1 VTDQD
6 PAMDALLS
14 FSAALAAGS
23 TIDDVLRNLAVLS
36 AMALQVTGAGVVLVE
51 DGSIV
56 AGASIDR
63 AIEPEHVQAATQ
75 QGPGVDAVRT
85 GLVVR
90 VSDLRQVKD
99 RWPSFTSS
107 ALQHDLVA
115 VVSVPLQGAEA
126 GIGALDLY
134 AMASR
139 DWADEEI
146 AAAQALATIAAAY
159 MPYASELQQSRVV
172 STRLRDALS
181 RRIVVEQAKGMV
193 AADRH
198 IPVQQAIDVMRN
210 YAVTHRTSL
219 QEIAEA
225 IVGVGL
231 RPLCNR
237 IATST
242 SAQ

>member
-1 VTDQD
+1 
-6 PAMDALLS
+6 MDALLS

-23 TIDDVLRNLAVLS
+23 SIEGVLRNLAVLS
-36 AMALQVTGAGVVLVE
+36 AMTLQVTGAGVVLVE
-51 DGSIV
+51 NGSII

-63 AIEPEHVQAATQ
+63 ATEPEHVQATRQ
-75 QGPGVDAVRT
+75 QGPAVDAVRT

-99 RWPSFTSS
+99 RWPRFASC
-107 ALQHDLVA
+107 ALEYDLVA
-115 VVSVPLQGAEA
+115 VMSVPLRVAEA
-126 GIGALDLY
+126 AIGALDLY
-134 AMASR
+134 AMGVR
-139 DWADEEI
+139 DWPDDAV
-146 AAAQALATIAAAY
+146 AAAQALANIAAAY
-159 MPYASELQQSRVV
+159 MPHASELQQSRDV

-193 AADRH
+193 AGYRH

-210 YAVTHRTSL
+210 YAATHQASL

-237 IATST
+237 IATSA

>member
-1 VTDQD
+1 
-6 PAMDALLS
+6 MDALLS

-23 TIDDVLRNLAVLS
+23 SINDILRNLAVLS

-63 AIEPEHVQAATQ
+63 ATEPEHVQAATQ
-75 QGPGVDAVRT
+75 QGPGADAVRT

-115 VVSVPLQGAEA
+115 VMSVPVRVAGA

-134 AMASR
+134 AMAVR
-139 DWADEEI
+139 DWPDDEV
-146 AAAQALATIAAAY
+146 AAARALANIAAAY
-159 MPYASELQQSRVV
+159 MPYASELQQSRDV

-193 AADRH
+193 AAHRH
-198 IPVQQAIDVMRN
+198 IPVQEAIDVMRD
-210 YAVTHRTSL
+210 YAATHRASL

-231 RPLCNR
+231 RPLCSQ
-237 IATST
+237 ITTST
-242 SAQ
+242 AVQ